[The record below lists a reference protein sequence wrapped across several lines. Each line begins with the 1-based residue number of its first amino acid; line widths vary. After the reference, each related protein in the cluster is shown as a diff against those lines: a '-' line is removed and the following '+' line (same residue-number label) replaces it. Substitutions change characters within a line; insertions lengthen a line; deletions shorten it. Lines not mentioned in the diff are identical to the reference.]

1 MQGHTIKISA
11 RALTELL
18 AGKIE
23 LKQFL
28 EDHNLKPNESG
39 QQAWPFFEW
48 QLQSGRTLKNSFV
61 EPEPHKDDDWI
72 IFEYNGPDPA
82 ISPYRVPKNS

>member
-1 MQGHTIKISA
+1 VLKCLPLPEATPGNAIHWLASRNKKDGRSLGRIFMQDHTIKISA

-28 EDHNLKPNESG
+28 ENHNLKTN
-39 QQAWPFFEW
+39 
-48 QLQSGRTLKNSFV
+48 
-61 EPEPHKDDDWI
+61 
-72 IFEYNGPDPA
+72 
-82 ISPYRVPKNS
+82 